1 MNTDILIPL
10 IPFLLGLFGIIIG
23 FTYTKE
29 DRKNDKELNGVLFS
43 YIAEFIPVWLYR
55 FRYIFIGM
63 MLILFSIIGWFGESF

>member
-29 DRKNDKELNGVLFS
+29 DRKNDKELNGLSSRTSQNLFLFG
-43 YIAEFIPVWLYR
+43 YIDLD
-55 FRYIFIGM
+55 
-63 MLILFSIIGWFGESF
+63 LFL